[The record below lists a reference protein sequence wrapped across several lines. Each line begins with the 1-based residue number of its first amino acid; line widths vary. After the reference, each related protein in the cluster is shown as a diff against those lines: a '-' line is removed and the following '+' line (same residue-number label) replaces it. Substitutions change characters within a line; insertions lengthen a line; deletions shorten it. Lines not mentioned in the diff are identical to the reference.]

1 MSVNAQKM
9 LSSNENNKK
18 NDKTLRPLFPK
29 QAAECSYVS
38 CYWCVHLTLLFCA
51 ITSGTCALL
60 WFLFF
65 SARKMCGNYVKM
77 YRCECLRS
85 WIDVSSCSFRTRAVL
100 CLCGNKELGGRT
112 TVSSYGC
119 VPK

>member
-1 MSVNAQKM
+1 M

-38 CYWCVHLTLLFCA
+38 CYWCVPLTFIVLGVLYQQN
-51 ITSGTCALL
+51 ALL

-65 SARKMCGNYVKM
+65 FSEENVWKLCQ
-77 YRCECLRS
+77 
-85 WIDVSSCSFRTRAVL
+85 DVSSRVPEEMDRCFVVFISNTCRTVPLWKQRA
-100 CLCGNKELGGRT
+100 GREDDRLVIWVCT
-112 TVSSYGC
+112 
-119 VPK
+119 